1 MRRWI
6 LLAALSGLVIAAAAP
21 EARQATR
28 PDVLFIALD
37 DLNDWVGALGG
48 HPQAS
53 TPHIDALA
61 RRGTLFVNAH
71 TQAPLCNPSR
81 ASLLTG
87 LRPSTTGIYGLAP
100 GIRAVPELAS
110 RTTLP
115 QHFAAHGYF
124 TASVGKIFHD
134 GSIPPDQRSKE
145 FDVWGPAPGM

>member
-61 RRGTLFVNAH
+61 RRGVLFANAH

-81 ASLLTG
+81 ASLLSG
-87 LRPSTTGIYGLAP
+87 LRPSTTGLYTLQP
-100 GIRAVPELAS
+100 GVRAVPAL
-110 RTTLP
+110 RHQVMLP
-115 QHFAAHGYF
+115 KYLEQHGYATF
-124 TASVGKIFHD
+124 STGKLYHD
-134 GSIPPDQRSKE
+134 GSLKPEELAAEIQELGTP
-145 FDVWGPAPGM
+145 GP